1 MHVIAETK
9 CSWPELVGTKGEE
22 AAATIVKEN
31 PSVKA
36 HTVNEGSFVT
46 CDMRRD
52 RVRVWIDERGIVT
65 KAPKIG
71 LMKRIWFHAF
81 N

>member
-1 MHVIAETK
+1 MCLCVHHVIAETK
-9 CSWPELVGTKGEE
+9 SSWPELVGTKGEE
-22 AAATIVKEN
+22 AAATIIREN

-46 CDMRRD
+46 FDLRRD
-52 RVRVWIDERGIVT
+52 RVRVWIDEHGVVT

-71 LMKRIWFHAF
+71 
-81 N
+81 